1 MRLYSNISINI
12 LLRCLVPDKI
22 NQICTFGAETNTHT
36 MSTKKH
42 ASLGFSTIRDCVV
55 KKNNAK
61 AGSHILFGLFLSI
74 IITNSMLWFDPH
86 SQQELL

>member
-36 MSTKKH
+36 MFIKKH

-61 AGSHILFGLFLSI
+61 AGSHILFGLFFI
-74 IITNSMLWFDPH
+74 YYYY
-86 SQQELL
+86 QQHVMV